1 MRLVEH
7 LEEQKAIL
15 NESYK
20 TSFVE
25 DKALWTLIKKHWPKE
40 AKQLEKGYD
49 EKLMNKLK
57 DYVMGSI
64 SRYGLK

>member
-7 LEEQKAIL
+7 LRKENL
-15 NESYK
+15 NESYQSK
-20 TSFVE
+20 FVE
-25 DKALWTLIKKHWPKE
+25 DKTLWNLVKKYWPKE